1 MQKLQLFISG
11 ERVDLFKDE
20 SVSITQTIQNVKD
33 IAKIFTEFTQ
43 SFSVPASKTNN
54 KLFKHFYNFDIDNAF
69 DARNKVSAEIQL
81 NYIPFKKGFVKLE
94 GVQMKKN
101 KAYAY
106 KITFFGNTVNLKD
119 VLGESEL
126 NDLAKLNDYDTN
138 YSYSNISSA
147 INAGLSNLCVP
158 LITHTRQLY
167 YDTNS
172 SNYGA
177 GNLYWTGNVSGYSD
191 ANGVF
196 WSDLKYAIR
205 VERILDAITSEFTSL
220 TFSNDF
226 FNTSNAEFYNLYMWL
241 HRKKGDVEPEITVE
255 PTYARVPSFT
265 LDSSPPATTTM
276 TSGALVISNSL
287 VTYPNSILGFTLSL
301 TPTNNSIAYNI
312 RVERNGSFW
321 YQSLGVTG
329 AQVITDSNFT
339 LSAGSYTVHI
349 STVSTSDTISFNSQ
363 NIFWEI
369 NGNIG
374 GETISGGYT
383 DKWEAGSFSSSTTVP
398 FNIQAQIPKMK
409 IIDFLSA
416 LFKMFNLTAYVDETD
431 TIIVQKLDAYYA
443 ASSITH
449 NINDYVDVNESTVDV
464 ALPYNQIQ
472 FKYNG
477 TGTFL
482 AKQFEQLN
490 NREWGS
496 LKYSADSEFSAPAQD
511 YKVEIPFEHQQYN
524 RLGTTDIQWGWSVD
538 DSKQSYLGLPLL
550 FYGILQT
557 SATAIPLKQS
567 SNSNAKKTSYVIP
580 SNSLSLSSGTS
591 KINLN
596 FGAETNEYTDSSAFY
611 DGSLFLQNYVTYI
624 QSVFEQKKR
633 LTKVKAYLPLKI
645 IYNLKLNDKISL
657 NNYTYKINSITT
669 NLTTGES
676 SLELLNEV

>member
-54 KLFKHFYNFDIDNAF
+54 KLFKHYYNFDIDNAF

-81 NYIPFKKGFVKLE
+81 NYIPFKKGFIKLE

-126 NDLAKLNDYDTN
+126 NDLAKLNDYDTD
-138 YSYSNISSA
+138 YSYSSISSG

-158 LITHTRQLY
+158 LISHTRQLY
-167 YDTNS
+167 YDTNA

-177 GNLYWTGNVSGYSD
+177 GNLYWIGTGGYSG
-191 ANGVF
+191 ANGVY

-205 VERILDAITSEFTSL
+205 LERIIDAITSEYSSIS
-220 TFSNDF
+220 FSDDF

-255 PTYARVPSFT
+255 PTYKRVPSFSLT
-265 LDSSPPATTTM
+265 SSPPATTTM
-276 TSGALVISNSL
+276 TSGALVISSSL
-287 VTYPNSILGFTLSL
+287 VTYPNSITGFTLSL
-301 TPTNNSIAYNI
+301 TPTSNLIQYNI
-312 RVERNGSFW
+312 RVERNGSLA

-329 AQVITDSNFT
+329 AQVITNSNFT
-339 LSAGSYTVHI
+339 LSSGSYTVHI
-349 STVSTSDTISFNSQ
+349 STVSNTDTIAFNNQ
-363 NIFWEI
+363 DIYWEI
-369 NGNIG
+369 DGNIG
-374 GETISGGYT
+374 GEVISGSWT
-383 DKWEAGSFSSSTTVP
+383 DTWKASSFSSSTTIP

-416 LFKMFNLTAYVDETD
+416 IFKMFNLTAYVDDTD
-431 TIIVQKLDAYYA
+431 TIVVQKLDAYYS
-443 ASSITH
+443 ASSVTH
-449 NINDYVDVNESTVDV
+449 NINEYVDVNESTVDV
-464 ALPYNQIQ
+464 ALPYNQIE

-496 LKYSADSEFSAPAQD
+496 LKYSADSEFSAPASS
-511 YKVEIPFEHQQYN
+511 YKVEVPFEHQQYN

-538 DSKQSYLGLPLL
+538 DSKQSYLGLPLI
-550 FYGILQT
+550 FYAIQQS
-557 SATAIPLKQS
+557 SATQIPLKQS
-567 SNSNAKKTSYVIP
+567 ASANALKTTYVIP

-596 FGAETNEYTDSSAFY
+596 YGSEANEYTDGFTFD
-611 DGSLFLQNYVTYI
+611 DGSLFQQNYITYI